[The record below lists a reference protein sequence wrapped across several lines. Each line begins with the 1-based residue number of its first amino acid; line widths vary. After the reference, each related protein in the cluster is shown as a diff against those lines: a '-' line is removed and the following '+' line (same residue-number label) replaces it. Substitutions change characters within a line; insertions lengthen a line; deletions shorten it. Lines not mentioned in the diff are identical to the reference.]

1 MRQRPDQRVVSELRT
16 TDIMSARPVL
26 DGVSATE
33 PQSESRIRWKRPGD
47 AIKEMVNN
55 MDKYILVEVP
65 MCEDEF
71 GKLYVAKSSNKLEEV
86 KARREEI
93 IKAREHGP
101 FGSVPRAKTEQV
113 FRILKVVE

>member
-1 MRQRPDQRVVSELRT
+1 
-16 TDIMSARPVL
+16 
-26 DGVSATE
+26 
-33 PQSESRIRWKRPGD
+33 
-47 AIKEMVNN
+47 